1 MKDSLK
7 SRRPQERG
15 LTLLEVIIVIG
26 VLVMMMG
33 LGLSGLNRL
42 SSVQLRTQTNS
53 LASAMRHAYNRS
65 VAEGLYMRMVFD
77 LDADKYWLE
86 ASAEPVFLD
95 QSENGEGWRPDDEKV
110 FDDENEPKK
119 RQGNFKKMVT
129 DVTMES
135 GIEISGVLTLGDED
149 PTESGRATVHFFPN
163 GFVEPA
169 MIYTSDGEESFY
181 TLTVHPLTGQIARVP
196 GRQSPDENF
205 GQPDETEEEGS

>member
-1 MKDSLK
+1 MK

-95 QSENGEGWRPDDEKV
+95 QSENGEGWRPDDEKA
-110 FDDENEPKK
+110 
-119 RQGNFKKMVT
+119 T
-129 DVTMES
+129 AA
-135 GIEISGVLTLGDED
+135 
-149 PTESGRATVHFFPN
+149 ATVAA
-163 GFVEPA
+163 V
-169 MIYTSDGEESFY
+169 
-181 TLTVHPLTGQIARVP
+181 
-196 GRQSPDENF
+196 
-205 GQPDETEEEGS
+205 